1 MRNQMVNDTPSPG
14 GSSANSPADT
24 EWFSAQNTPMNPNSG
39 GLASS
44 KAKTSDNF
52 DQTMNMHAYYE
63 AHDEEDYDNEPPLLE
78 ELGVNFTNIKD
89 RVFAVLNPRQTMDS
103 NLLDEHDL
111 TGPLIFCLA
120 LGSLMLMSGKTAFGY
135 IYGFSISCCLL
146 LYGILNLMIDNE
158 AIDFWLVCS
167 VLGYCLIP
175 VILLASIAI
184 LINLKSVLGL
194 VLGLACVCWCSYS
207 ATKLFDVKL
216 QLNENQQFFLI
227 LYPVSLIYSCF
238 TLLTVM

>member
-1 MRNQMVNDTPSPG
+1 MMRNQMVNDTPP
-14 GSSANSPADT
+14 ASPADT
-24 EWFSAQNTPMNPNSG
+24 EEWFSAQNTPMNPNS
-39 GLASS
+39 LASS

-52 DQTMNMHAYYE
+52 DTSMNMNAGAYYDPY
-63 AHDEEDYDNEPPLLE
+63 DEEDYDNEPPLLE
-78 ELGVNFTNIKD
+78 ELGVNFANIKD

-135 IYGFSISCCLL
+135 IYGFSMCCCLL
-146 LYGILNLMIDNE
+146 LYGILNLMIDND

-184 LINLKSVLGL
+184 LIDLKTM
-194 VLGLACVCWCSYS
+194 LGLALGLTCVCWCSYS
-207 ATKLFDVKL
+207 ATKLFDIKL

-227 LYPVSLIYSCF
+227 LYPVGLIYSCF
-238 TLLTVM
+238 TLLTVL